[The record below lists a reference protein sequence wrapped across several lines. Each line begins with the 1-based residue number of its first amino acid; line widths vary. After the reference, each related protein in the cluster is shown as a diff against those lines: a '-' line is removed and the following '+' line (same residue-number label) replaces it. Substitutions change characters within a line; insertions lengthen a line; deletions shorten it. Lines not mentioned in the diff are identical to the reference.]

1 MSEPTATRPDPRR
14 GFKLGILAVLVAVA
28 AGLMWHQAHPA
39 AGLLPGFT
47 ALPGAAQDGAVR
59 KILAEP
65 DPGLHLDYLASA
77 RDVRYVGALRNLFA
91 PAPLAPP
98 PGARQAAGRAA
109 RGGSQ
114 PATLAGPPP
123 PPPIPLKFYGYA
135 TQEGSSKRV
144 FLQMGDDI
152 FVVKQGQIVAHRY
165 QIVRIDKA
173 SVAVEDLNE
182 QRTQVLPLIVS

>member
-1 MSEPTATRPDPRR
+1 MSEPTATRPDPWR

-28 AGLMWHQAHPA
+28 AGLIWHQGHPA
-39 AGLLPGFT
+39 AGLLPSFT

-77 RDVRYVGALRNLFA
+77 RDVRYGGALRNLFA

-98 PGARQAAGRAA
+98 PEARRAAGRVG

-114 PATLAGPPP
+114 PAAGPPP

-144 FLQMGDDI
+144 FLQMGNDI

-173 SVAVEDLNE
+173 SVAVEDLDE

>member
-1 MSEPTATRPDPRR
+1 MSEPTAMRPDPRR

-28 AGLMWHQAHPA
+28 AGLIWHQVHPA
-39 AGLLPGFT
+39 ASLLPSFS
-47 ALPGAAQDGAVR
+47 ALPGAAQDAAVR

-65 DPGLHLDYLASA
+65 DPGLHLDYLAGA
-77 RDVRYVGALRNLFA
+77 RDVRYGSALRNLFA

-98 PGARQAAGRAA
+98 PGVRNAAGLAA

-114 PATLAGPPP
+114 PAAPAGPPP
-123 PPPIPLKFYGYA
+123 PPPIPLKFYGFA
-135 TQEGSSKRV
+135 TQQGSGKRV

-152 FVVKQGQIVAHRY
+152 FVVTQGQVVAHRY

-182 QRTQVLPLIVS
+182 QRTEVLPLIVS